1 MRFGKIAALA
11 AAAAMLM
18 TLVPTVSVMAER
30 VTYTVVF
37 DGVERENEYVT
48 ANSAKVEALP
58 AFNFLPDYTLPHIDG
73 YVFKDYTLEGTTYT
87 LTYVKNEET
96 LGTWFTRN
104 NVSDPSLSVK
114 DMHFLGAHDAFTGK
128 MSSVGDVAAAIT
140 GDSGS
145 MWALYFGGAVKS
157 ISQTQSAG
165 TYDLL
170 NAGVRYF
177 DVRLTISDTT
187 ETYNDNSYPG
197 TAGEFYTTHGLL
209 AQPLKTVLYTI
220 RDFCAENPGEVI
232 VLDFQSLFNA
242 LDSTGTQGAS
252 TSQNWTDLY
261 NVLVSCGVGEYMVD
275 AKTSPS
281 GQTWAKMTN
290 NGEHAAVVCFG
301 QRGSQNTQSA
311 HFISASSRRAAGGGD
326 GYLYSYYENTPSTYD
341 ALLTTIQT
349 QVDNL
354 TAVWPYRIMQA
365 MYEGSSILSSA
376 ADSNPRLINEEKF
389 EEWIKW
395 LPTVMV
401 DDAVVGT
408 EEYIRLFAE
417 INRDGYD
424 KVYSAASNG
433 VTISTAAGEGANVPL
448 SSVFNVESKAVEL
461 SGYPSAVRY
470 DVSFLQYSSSKADV
484 EGEVTLEFPLLP
496 MMEGEYNVLLDK
508 DGNVIATAAGGNAI
522 SAKVSSLGEF
532 TVAVAN
538 PLTASAKRSG
548 DKIIVTV
555 SEVSTASQLVIAT
568 SYDAEGTL
576 LSAAFV
582 ADGKAELPEEGAE
595 KVKVFC
601 LESGGSLKP
610 IYRSAEPVIE

>member
-1 MRFGKIAALA
+1 MRFGKIAAI
-11 AAAAMLM
+11 AAAAMIM
-18 TLVPTVSVMAER
+18 TIVPAAGALADNVI
-30 VTYTVVF
+30 YTVVF

-48 ANSAKVEALP
+48 ADSAKAEALP

-87 LTYVKNEET
+87 LTYVKNAET

-114 DMHFLGAHDAFTGK
+114 DMNFLGAHDAFTGK
-128 MSSVGDVAAAIT
+128 ISSVGDVAAAIT

-145 MWALYFGGAVKS
+145 QWALYLGGTVKS

-187 ETYNDNSYPG
+187 ETYNKKSYPG
-197 TAGEFYTTHGLL
+197 TAGEFYTAHGLL

-275 AKTSPS
+275 ATVSPS
-281 GQTWAKMTN
+281 GQTWAKMTD

-301 QRGSQNTQSA
+301 QSGSQNTQSA

-326 GYLYSYYENTPSTYD
+326 GYLYSYYESTPATYE
-341 ALLTTIQT
+341 ALLTAIQT

-365 MYEGSSILSSA
+365 MYEGSNILSSA
-376 ADSNPRLINEEKF
+376 ADSNPKLIEEDEF
-389 EEWIKW
+389 EEWLKK

-401 DDAVVGT
+401 NDAVVGT
-408 EEYIRLFAE
+408 EEYIKLFAE

-424 KVYSAASNG
+424 KAYSASSNG
-433 VTISTAAGEGANVPL
+433 VTISTAAGEGANAPL
-448 SSVFNVESKAVEL
+448 SSVFNVESEAVEL
-461 SGYPSAVRY
+461 PGYSSAVRY
-470 DVSFLQYSSSKADV
+470 DVSFLQYSSSKADAA
-484 EGEVTLEFPLLP
+484 GEVTLEFPLLP
-496 MMEGEYNVLLDK
+496 MAEGEYNVLLDG
-508 DGNVIATAAGGNAI
+508 DGNVIATAADGNTI
-522 SAKVSSLGEF
+522 GAKVSALGEY
-532 TVAVAN
+532 TVAAAS
-538 PLTASAKRSG
+538 LFTATAKRSG
-548 DKIIVTV
+548 EKIIVTV
-555 SEVSTASQLVIAT
+555 QGASQLVIAA

-576 LSAAFV
+576 LSAAF
-582 ADGKAELPEEGAE
+582 AANGTAELPSEGAE
-595 KVKVFC
+595 KIKVFC
-601 LESGGSLKP
+601 LESSESLKP
-610 IYRSAEPVIE
+610 IYRSAEPAIE